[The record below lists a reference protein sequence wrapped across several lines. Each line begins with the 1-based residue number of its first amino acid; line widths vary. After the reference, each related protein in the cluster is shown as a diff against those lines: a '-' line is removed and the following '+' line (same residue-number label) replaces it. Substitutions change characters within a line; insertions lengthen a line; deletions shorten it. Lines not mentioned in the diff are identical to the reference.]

1 MMPIMK
7 DSVARGVAGLSVV
20 VLLAGCA
27 SQSKPTSSSSSDT
40 VFLSLDLAEVNAPR
54 PASEATDAVRRD
66 IDWLAS
72 DERQGRGV
80 GTRGIDEAADYLVA
94 RFERL
99 GLRPLPGQDDYFQ
112 LFEVSAP
119 ARLNPATR
127 LSTSRELT
135 LEQDFVPMSLSASQ
149 TFSGQLAFAGY
160 AIKADR
166 YEYNDFADIDVK
178 DRVVLAL
185 RYEPHNEQGQS
196 RFTNGDRSEF
206 ASLVA
211 KAQAAYQAGAVALL
225 VVNPPQHSDDPDR
238 LQRFARSGPAS
249 PIPVIQIT
257 PMVADQLLAERGA
270 PTLAALQSSIDDS
283 GKPASRLLD
292 GPTVSGEVRVDR
304 AQAPVKNVIGYLPGI
319 GPNRDEYIVVGA
331 HYDHIGFGEVGS
343 RVGAIGQL
351 HNGADDNA
359 SGTTTMMQLAE
370 DIVLSGSR
378 NRSVIF
384 MGYSAEEIGLIGSRH
399 FVDNP
404 LVPLEQI
411 VAMVNLD
418 MVGRLRDNT
427 LYVGGSGTAEPFEA
441 LIAAADAASPVELKS
456 MGKGGVGPSD
466 HASFARARIPV
477 LFLFTGLHAEYHAPT
492 DDPPTINV
500 EGIAQVREVAF
511 DLIQGIDRMP
521 RSAYNDAHDNDGLNL
536 PGAQS
541 SRTGLRP
548 QLGVEP
554 DYGSE
559 ESTDGMKVAGVI
571 AGTTADDA
579 GMKAGDVLVK
589 LNQTSIKNLYDLTGF
604 LREAKVGEPLTI
616 VVRRDGQDVT
626 LNAVL
631 KARRSAN

>member
-1 MMPIMK
+1 MRVSVIVRAA
-7 DSVARGVAGLSVV
+7 SVAAMA
-20 VLLAGCA
+20 VLIGCA
-27 SQSKPTSSSSSDT
+27 SSTPTATSDAS
-40 VFLSLDLAEVNAPR
+40 VFMSLDLASVNAPR
-54 PASEATDAVRRD
+54 PLSEATEAARRD
-66 IDWLAS
+66 IEWLAS

-80 GTRGIDEAADYLVA
+80 GTRGLDEAADYLVA

-99 GLRPLPGQDDYFQ
+99 GLQPLPGQPDYFQ
-112 LFEVSAP
+112 HFEVSAP
-119 ARLNPATR
+119 ARLNRSTR
-127 LSTSRELT
+127 LATSRDLV

-149 TFSGQLAFAGY
+149 SFEGPLAFVGY
-160 AIKADR
+160 SINAER

-185 RYEPHNEQGQS
+185 RYEPHNDEGRS

-211 KAQAAYQAGAVALL
+211 KAQAAYQAGAKALL
-225 VVNPPQHSDDPDR
+225 VVNPPLHTEDPDR
-238 LQRFARSGPAS
+238 LPRFARSGPAA

-257 PMVADQLLAERGA
+257 PAVANELLADRGA
-270 PTLAALQSSIDDS
+270 PPLVELQKAIDDS
-283 GKPASRLLD
+283 GKPASRLVD
-292 GPTVSGEVRVDR
+292 GQAVSGEVQIDR
-304 AQAPVKNVIGYLPGI
+304 TMAPVKNVIGYLPGR

-331 HYDHIGFGEVGS
+331 HYDHLGFGEVGS
-343 RVGAIGQL
+343 RVGAVGQL

-359 SGTTTMMQLAE
+359 SGTTAMMQLAE
-370 DIVLSGSR
+370 EIVLSGSL

-404 LVPLEQI
+404 LIPLEQI
-411 VAMVNLD
+411 TAMLNLD

-441 LIAAADAASPVELKS
+441 LVAAADAASPVELKS

-466 HASFARARIPV
+466 HASFARAKIPV
-477 LFLFTGLHAEYHAPT
+477 LFLFTGLHADYHTPS
-492 DDPPTINV
+492 DDPETVNA
-500 EGIAQVREVAF
+500 EGIAHIREVAF
-511 DLIQGIDRMP
+511 DLVQGIDRMP
-521 RSAYNDAHDNDGLNL
+521 KSSYNDEHDSAGLNL
-536 PGAQS
+536 PGAQGN
-541 SRTGLRP
+541 RAGLRP

-579 GMKAGDVLVK
+579 GMKAGDVLVR
-589 LNQTSIKNLYDLTGF
+589 LNQTTIKNLYDLTGF

-616 VVRRDGQDVT
+616 VVRRDGQEVT
-626 LNAVL
+626 LSAVL
-631 KARRSAN
+631 KSRRTAN